1 VSVGKGKPFETTDS
15 SRPVKVKCA
24 DEPPACKDAVC
35 FRSPDYYLNNAWN
48 GLPRGEVWIAG
59 TPAPVSTRD
68 VWAVV
73 RALKGGDSAI
83 RQFNRQYV
91 AAQLTL
97 LAKKNADQTAMRS
110 RLSCS
115 GVNFAP
121 LQLANGENLSPGSSL
136 KDLFEATEWAA
147 RNGRA
152 GDWRELAGVLD
163 QLVGNDPNGGCLL
176 GEESS
181 FRKTVRNSLDRALT
195 ETMNEYNVP
204 GAVVGVWVPGEG
216 EWVTA
221 RGVSDLATGEPM
233 RLDNHFRI
241 GSNTKPFTVTALLE
255 LADGPRPKLKLDDP
269 VSKYLSFVPNGNNIT
284 LRMLADM
291 TSGLA
296 NYTEDDDFVK
306 TLLSNPQ
313 RVWRPRELVNVGLA
327 LKVHFL
333 PGEGLYYSNTNT
345 VLLGMIIE
353 RVTGQSINEVFTRRI
368 FNPLGLSN
376 TIWPI
381 DSAMPRPYS
390 HGYTKQTLDGQ
401 QADATHWNP
410 SWGYTAGQ
418 LISDLGDMKIW
429 AKALGTGTL
438 LSPEMQAERLA
449 SLKLPPL
456 TTRSYGL
463 GITQENGWLGHTGS
477 LPGYTTSVYYLPSK
491 RATIVVLT
499 NSDISSDD
507 VRPSAAIFKAL
518 AAIVAPENVPD

>member
-1 VSVGKGKPFETTDS
+1 M
-15 SRPVKVKCA
+15 
-24 DEPPACKDAVC
+24 
-35 FRSPDYYLNNAWN
+35 
-48 GLPRGEVWIAG
+48 G
-59 TPAPVSTRD
+59 TWKR
-68 VWAVV
+68 W
-73 RALKGGDSAI
+73 L
-83 RQFNRQYV
+83 RQ
-91 AAQLTL
+91 
-97 LAKKNADQTAMRS
+97 
-110 RLSCS
+110 
-115 GVNFAP
+115 
-121 LQLANGENLSPGSSL
+121 
-136 KDLFEATEWAA
+136 
-147 RNGRA
+147 
-152 GDWRELAGVLD
+152 
-163 QLVGNDPNGGCLL
+163 
-176 GEESS
+176 
-181 FRKTVRNSLDRALT
+181 
-195 ETMNEYNVP
+195 
-204 GAVVGVWVPGEG
+204 
-216 EWVTA
+216 
-221 RGVSDLATGEPM
+221 
-233 RLDNHFRI
+233 
-241 GSNTKPFTVTALLE
+241 
-255 LADGPRPKLKLDDP
+255 
-269 VSKYLSFVPNGNNIT
+269 
-284 LRMLADM
+284 
-291 TSGLA
+291 
-296 NYTEDDDFVK
+296 
-306 TLLSNPQ
+306 PQ

-353 RVTGQSINEVFTRRI
+353 RVAGQSINEVFTKRI

-376 TIWPI
+376 TIWPT

-518 AAIVAPENVPD
+518 AGIVAPENAPN